1 MMAVFPSGHVLVV
14 VGSTANE
21 RGLEVMV
28 RGHKANM
35 LLSGRNIV
43 IQPERVYADEIEP
56 ITVEA
61 PPLPDPLSAHHRN
74 FFECI
79 RDRTKTPNC
88 PIDIAHKVMV
98 TLALAEL
105 SYRES
110 KMKIFDPKTQRV
122 IA

>member
-1 MMAVFPSGHVLVV
+1 MAESPSGHVLVV

-21 RGLEVMV
+21 RGLEVTV

-35 LLSGRNIV
+35 FLSGKDIV

-56 ITVEA
+56 LTVQA
-61 PPLPDPLSAHHRN
+61 PPLPDPLLAHHRN
-74 FFECI
+74 FYECI
-79 RDRTKTPNC
+79 RDRTKRPNC
-88 PIDIAHKVMV
+88 PIDVAHKVMV

-110 KMKIFDPKTQRV
+110 KMKIFDPETQKV
-122 IA
+122 VA